1 PFRVTPAFPSPHRP
15 QAQRVRRRLSEA
27 GEVWMLLEEQV
38 DADGLNA
45 RTVSMLYE
53 VCVTRRLRRSRY
65 RLDESLSQGQEARDL
80 RDLAAKGRLT
90 P

>member
-1 PFRVTPAFPSPHRP
+1 
-15 QAQRVRRRLSEA
+15 
-27 GEVWMLLEEQV
+27 MLLEEQV